1 MVWGV
6 YKLKERRRVDILDDE
21 IRGTLGNFSDKAAPT
36 PRRLIESKALAQVAV
51 RIICLVSPLS
61 LNAGASTPCQDSLN
75 RHPPAPEHRHKQS
88 HTNKVR
94 TGAPSGSRGRWFWGY
109 YEINVA
115 YLMSHKE

>member
-75 RHPPAPEHRHKQS
+75 RHRPRQS
-88 HTNKVR
+88 TDINKVIQTKSEPER
-94 TGAPSGSRGRWFWGY
+94 
-109 YEINVA
+109 
-115 YLMSHKE
+115 LMGQE